1 MSSEGG
7 PGFLPGHASL
17 AYFFRLGSEEATSGS
32 STLTRVVGTA
42 RATGCSM
49 GADRSTSGAGLGMR
63 GKPSF
68 EAIVDENKL
77 EWDDSR
83 GRPP

>member
-1 MSSEGG
+1 MRSEGG

-17 AYFFRLGSEEATSGS
+17 AYFFLLGSEEPTSDS
-32 STLTRVVGTA
+32 STLTRMGA
-42 RATGCSM
+42 AGAGGCST
-49 GADRSTSGAGLGMR
+49 GADKSTSGAGLGMR

-68 EAIVDENKL
+68 EAMVDENKL